1 MLQEHGAALSRLAW
15 SYAHDESEREDLL
28 QEIAFALWKALPSF
42 RNECSERTFVYRV
55 AHNRGLSHR
64 HRNATMQALPLD
76 AAEHIP
82 DDASAPD
89 EAAHGSERRIQ
100 LWRAVRQLP
109 EGMQQAVVLRLEGLA
124 DREIADVMG
133 ISENNVAVRLTR
145 ARKLL
150 RPLLGE
156 TR

>member
-1 MLQEHGAALSRLAW
+1 MLQEYEPALSRLAR
-15 SYAHDESEREDLL
+15 SYARDEADRQDLM
-28 QEIAFALWKALPSF
+28 QDIAFALWKALPSF

-64 HRNATMQALPLD
+64 YRNATSALPLE
-76 AAEHIP
+76 AAAGVIDTGTAP
-82 DDASAPD
+82 DDAAQRND
-89 EAAHGSERRIQ
+89 RHTH
-100 LWRAVRQLP
+100 LWHAVRQLP
-109 EGMQQAVVLRLEGLA
+109 DGLQQAVVLRLEGLP

-150 RPLLGE
+150 RRHLGE
-156 TR
+156 VEA